1 MKHLLRSSF
10 CALLTLCGAAC
21 AHHKI
26 IPDEKLALIFHDA
39 FLANAY
45 VGNRSPIGDSL
56 NLYEPIF
63 ARYGYT
69 TEDVHYTIGN
79 FSKRK
84 SARLGDVVER
94 AIALLEAEGKYYNRE
109 VAALDTIDNVA
120 LRTARRTLRT
130 DSLIRIRTVA
140 DTALTDFVFDVAPGE
155 YGVQLKYLVDSL
167 DLNTKSLRSQMWLE
181 RSDSTRAQS
190 YSVTLRRLNEG
201 TVSRKFTADTTHRRL
216 RIRLLTFT
224 DKPRRPSLTVRD
236 FKVEYTPR
244 TREAVEQLYEQQLG
258 IRIFADEFF
267 DVFKKDSL

>member
-1 MKHLLRSSF
+1 MKHFLRSSF
-10 CALLTLCGAAC
+10 CMLAALCAAAC

-45 VGNRSPIGDSL
+45 VGNRNLVKDSL

-94 AIALLEAEGKYYNRE
+94 AIAMLESEGKYYSRE
-109 VAALDTIDNVA
+109 VAVLDTIDNVA
-120 LRTARRTLRT
+120 LRAGRRTLRA
-130 DSLIRIRTVA
+130 DSLLRVRSLA
-140 DTALTDFVFDVAPGE
+140 DTASVSLVFDVEPGE
-155 YGVQLKYLVDSL
+155 YSIQMKYLIDSL
-167 DLNTKSLRSQMWLE
+167 DLNTKSLRSQIWLE
-181 RSDSTRAQS
+181 RADSSRVQT
-190 YSVTLRRLNEG
+190 YSVTLRRHHEG
-201 TVSRKFTADTTHRRL
+201 TLSRKLTADSTHRRL
-216 RIRLLTFT
+216 RVHLLTFSDT
-224 DKPRRPSLTVRD
+224 PRRPSFTVRD
-236 FKVEYTPR
+236 LKVEYTPQKR
-244 TREAVEQLYEQQLG
+244 AAVERFYEQQLN

-267 DVFKKDSL
+267 DVAKKDSL